1 MEARIDK
8 VKKEIAALEERQLLL
23 TACANRTPLEEAEL
37 SLLPGKLTRL
47 EDYRN
52 TLVTALAPAT
62 APTHLHTVSDNN
74 FLFLGKLSQAKKTKG
89 VRATLYRLA
98 STCLAYHDGENDAF
112 WYEGDDLMIRLLFK
126 SERDADYFHRRFND
140 ESLYHNTAINKLA
153 IIDVSLVRT
162 ANVIGKQIFA
172 NDYSPDD
179 YDSPQ
184 DVVSLVSGA
193 TSILDSSRPV
203 FQFQRIESDSVFG
216 QHYKAEN
223 CHLIDKAYYASN
235 PHEEDDVENNRLA
248 LSSDVH
254 NWFDGRNVDVPLFK
268 LTISTAHLISRKPVI
283 ENRYEVPLL
292 VTALDSDAARLLFPR
307 LREGTTFYNDRK
319 LEALVT
325 VYVLNP
331 KVFTTCIEWKAS
343 RIQKIWDD
351 YNNMEPA
358 VS

>member
-8 VKKEIAALEERQLLL
+8 IEQEIAALYALLDKEERSKSEQYKVD
-23 TACANRTPLEEAEL
+23 NFDKEL
-37 SLLPGKLTRL
+37 ARL
-47 EDYRN
+47 EAYRK
-52 TLVTALAPAT
+52 TLVTALAP

-98 STCLAYHDGENDAF
+98 STCLGYHDGENDAF
-112 WYEGDDLMIRLLFK
+112 WYEGDDLMLCVFFK
-126 SERDADYFHRRFND
+126 SERDADSFHRRLND
-140 ESLYHNTAINKLA
+140 ESLYHNTAISKL
-153 IIDVSLVRT
+153 DVSLTRT
-162 ANVIGKQIFA
+162 ANLVGKQIFA
-172 NDYSPDD
+172 TDYNPDY

-184 DVVSLVSGA
+184 DAVSLVSGA
-193 TSILDSSRPV
+193 TSILDSSRPI
-203 FQFQRIESDSVFG
+203 FKFQRIESNSVFG
-216 QHYKAEN
+216 QHYKADN

-254 NWFDGRNVDVPLFK
+254 HWFDGRNVDVPLFK

-292 VTALDSDAARLLFPR
+292 VTALDSDAARLFFPR
-307 LREGTTFYNDRK
+307 LREGSTFYKDRK

-343 RIQKIWDD
+343 RTQKIWND